1 MPTLQVFQG
10 HKQKD
15 SCSVLW
21 IYVITFKTRTMKTK
35 KISIIRRITERIL
48 GKKFY
53 IAVIAQKG
61 TSTYYVNSTIY
72 RSKED
77 VLKYK
82 KHVDSLQSVVFVCY
96 YSFRSRNDFRLAIG
110 DGKAVDVEEA
120 KKLANK

>member
-1 MPTLQVFQG
+1 
-10 HKQKD
+10 
-15 SCSVLW
+15 
-21 IYVITFKTRTMKTK
+21 MKTK

-77 VLKYK
+77 VMKYK
-82 KHVDSLQSVVFVCY
+82 KHVDNLQSVVFVCY

-110 DGKAVDVEEA
+110 DGKAVGVEEA

>member
-1 MPTLQVFQG
+1 
-10 HKQKD
+10 
-15 SCSVLW
+15 
-21 IYVITFKTRTMKTK
+21 MKTK

-61 TSTYYVNSTIY
+61 TSTYYVNSMIY
-72 RSKED
+72 RSEDD

-82 KHVDSLQSVVFVCY
+82 KHVDNLQSVVFVCY
-96 YSFRSRNDFRLAIG
+96 YSFRSRNDFRLSVG